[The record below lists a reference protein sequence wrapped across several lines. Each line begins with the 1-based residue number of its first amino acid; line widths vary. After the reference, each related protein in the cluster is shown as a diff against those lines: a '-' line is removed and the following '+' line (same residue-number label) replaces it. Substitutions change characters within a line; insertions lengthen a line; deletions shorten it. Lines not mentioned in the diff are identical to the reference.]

1 MVPAGGTY
9 RMCRNRGVLVE
20 GVHHPSLG
28 TLSPDAFELHP
39 LFSSLL
45 ER

>member
-1 MVPAGGTY
+1 
-9 RMCRNRGVLVE
+9 MCREMGVLVE
-20 GVHHPSLG
+20 EVHRPSLG

-39 LFSSLL
+39 LFSSLF